1 MRKTST
7 QKKPHKK
14 HSLLLGVALAM
25 FCVYMLVAVVSQ
37 QMQIRSQKAK
47 LQSIQSEIQVQEIK
61 NSDVRHELADQ
72 GASSEY
78 IARVARESL
87 NMAKA
92 GERIFIC
99 PGGD

>member
-1 MRKTST
+1 MREIKA
-7 QKKPHKK
+7 QKKQK
-14 HSLLLGVALAM
+14 STRNLLLGLAILV
-25 FCVYMLVAVVSQ
+25 FCLYMLAAVVNQ

-61 NSDVRHELADQ
+61 NSDIRHELASEGQ
-72 GASSEY
+72 SSEY
-78 IARVARESL
+78 IARMASESL
-87 NMAKA
+87 NMAKT